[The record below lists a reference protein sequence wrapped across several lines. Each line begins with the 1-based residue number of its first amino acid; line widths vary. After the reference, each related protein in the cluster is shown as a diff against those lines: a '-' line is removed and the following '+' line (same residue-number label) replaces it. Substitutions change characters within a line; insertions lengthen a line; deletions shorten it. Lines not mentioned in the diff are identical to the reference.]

1 MTQVDFHVNVTDKIA
16 YACRL
21 VRKVRAAGH
30 RVVVQSDDEAALARF
45 DLALWSFAPL
55 EFIPHVRANDRHA
68 ARTPVLLA
76 NGDSEFAHYEV
87 LVNLGS
93 ATPSCFTRFERL
105 LEETLHE
112 CVVKLGGLL
121 DKLLT
126 KCLGLILQI
135 SRNLKILAGSVLV
148 LEMIVLHLEDIDESV
163 E

>member
-1 MTQVDFHVNVTDKIA
+1 MSFLDAKTLAD
-16 YACRL
+16 L
-21 VRKVRAAGH
+21 VLR
-30 RVVVQSDDEAALARF
+30 E
-45 DLALWSFAPL
+45 
-55 EFIPHVRANDRHA
+55 
-68 ARTPVLLA
+68 
-76 NGDSEFAHYEV
+76 
-87 LVNLGS
+87 GS
-93 ATPSCFTRFERL
+93 L